1 MSEASSRGWLG
12 RGGQRE
18 TRDLTRPWVAVLIGQ
33 YTFSHFWRPRAL
45 PGAIKTC
52 INFLIDFL
60 SDFGTILAPK
70 KASND
75 TNLDSFFD

>member
-1 MSEASSRGWLG
+1 M
-12 RGGQRE
+12 
-18 TRDLTRPWVAVLIGQ
+18 AVLIGQ
-33 YTFSHFWRPRAL
+33 YSIFSLLAPKSL
-45 PGAIKTC
+45 PGAIKKS
-52 INFLIDFL
+52 INFSIDFL